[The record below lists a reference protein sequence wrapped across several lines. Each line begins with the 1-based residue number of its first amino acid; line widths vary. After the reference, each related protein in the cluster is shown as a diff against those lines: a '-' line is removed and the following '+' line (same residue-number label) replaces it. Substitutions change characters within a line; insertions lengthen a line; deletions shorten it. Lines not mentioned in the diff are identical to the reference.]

1 MTETPRQSS
10 AGPGHDVS
18 EIDFRAV
25 VRFGAALIVVAVVVH
40 LLIWL
45 MFDVFAARA
54 ASAGVPQYPL
64 AAGQERR
71 LPPEPRL
78 QTHPREDLR
87 DLRTQEDETLS
98 SYGWVD
104 RNAGVV
110 RIPIEAAMKLTLE
123 RGLPARPEPAR

>member
-1 MTETPRQSS
+1 MTETPHQSNV
-10 AGPGHDVS
+10 GPGHDVS
-18 EIDFRAV
+18 EVDFPAV
-25 VRFGAALIVVAVVVH
+25 VRFGVALVVVAVAVH

-54 ASAGVPQYPL
+54 ARGGAPLYPL

-78 QTHPREDLR
+78 QTHPRQDLR
-87 DLRTQEDETLS
+87 DLQTQEDEILS

-110 RIPIEAAMKLTLE
+110 RIPIDAAMKLTLE
-123 RGLPARPEPAR
+123 RGLPARPESAR

>member
-1 MTETPRQSS
+1 MTETPHRTN

-18 EIDFRAV
+18 EVDFAAV
-25 VRFGAALIVVAVVVH
+25 VRFGVALVVVAVVVH

-45 MFDVFAARA
+45 MFDVFAAQ
-54 ASAGVPQYPL
+54 SARGGAPQFPL

-87 DLRTQEDETLS
+87 DLRAREDEILG

-110 RIPIEAAMKLTLE
+110 RIPIDAAMKLTLE
-123 RGLPARPEPAR
+123 RGLPARTEAVR